1 MINNDCD
8 KHNDDNCDD
17 DCVDKT
23 SFNVSVI
30 KFENLMFWFSI
41 LQVKVIFI
49 KQFHVQRVIW
59 QSPALVLAHQ
69 SNFIGFFA
77 IFSEISID
85 LLFTF
90 SADQ

>member
-30 KFENLMFWFSI
+30 KFENLMFWFS
-41 LQVKVIFI
+41 
-49 KQFHVQRVIW
+49 
-59 QSPALVLAHQ
+59 VL
-69 SNFIGFFA
+69 
-77 IFSEISID
+77 
-85 LLFTF
+85 
-90 SADQ
+90 